1 MPELVIL
8 GGGPAGYSAALEAAK
23 AGIKPV
29 LIERAK
35 IGGTCLHVGCIPTKT
50 LLSAAEVWSK
60 ARKAGAYGLAG
71 GLPAFALDQLHRR
84 KHEVIDLLAKNLEQE
99 IRSKGIAILDGEGTL
114 TAPDRIEV
122 TGHGTLEA
130 KRIIIATGSKPKMIP
145 GIERSPGRI
154 LTSDDLVSDRAWPA
168 SLVIIG
174 GGVIGVEFASLL
186 SQAGAKVTILEALPG
201 LLPGEDAELG
211 RRLAAILTSAG
222 VTVKT
227 GDALAKLE
235 VLPSGIRVISASS
248 AVFEAEAA
256 LIAIGRGPA
265 LSGVDSAKL
274 GLAATPRGITI
285 TAGQKTS
292 LGAVWAAGDCTGGP
306 QLAHMAVAQGRMAA
320 ANAMGRDLR
329 IDLLTVPRC
338 VYSIPEVAAVGVSE
352 EQARAMN
359 LKVRKGKAIFRGNPR
374 AQAAAEADGF
384 IKVLVHE
391 QDGTIAGVHAIGPL
405 VTELIAEAA
414 LAVSLKIPAK
424 RLLEVVHPH
433 PTLGEA
439 FQEACAQAA

>member
-23 AGIKPV
+23 AGVKPV
-29 LIERAK
+29 LIERGRV
-35 IGGTCLHVGCIPTKT
+35 GGTCLHVGCIPTKT

-60 ARKAGAYGLAG
+60 ARRAGAYGLAG

-84 KHEVIDLLAKNLEQE
+84 KREVIGILETNLVQE
-99 IRSKGIAILDGEGTL
+99 IRARGIAILDGEGTL
-114 TAPDRIEV
+114 TSPDRLEV
-122 TGHGTLEA
+122 SGHGSIDA
-130 KRIIIATGSKPKMIP
+130 KQVIVCTGSKPKLLP
-145 GIERSPGRI
+145 GIDRMPGRI
-154 LTSDDLVSDRAWPA
+154 LTSDDLISDTPWPA

-186 SQAGAKVTILEALPG
+186 SQSGTKVTILEALPG
-201 LLPGEDAELG
+201 LLSGEDAELG
-211 RRLAAILTSAG
+211 RRMAAILTSGG

-227 GDALAKLE
+227 NDALAKID
-235 VLPSGIRVISASS
+235 VLPSGVRVTSA
-248 AVFEAEAA
+248 AGAIIEAEAA

-265 LSGVDSAKL
+265 LSGVDAQKL
-274 GLAATPRGITI
+274 GLDATPKGISVH
-285 TAGQKTS
+285 AEQQTS
-292 LGAVWAAGDCTGGP
+292 LPTVWAAGDCTGGP

-320 ANAMGRDLR
+320 ANAVGADLR

-338 VYSIPEVAAVGVSE
+338 VYSIPEVAAVGLTE
-352 EQARAMN
+352 EQAKTMN

-384 IKVLVHE
+384 IKVLVNE
-391 QDGTIAGVHAIGPL
+391 RDGTIAGVHAIGPL

-424 RLLEVVHPH
+424 RIAEVIHPH